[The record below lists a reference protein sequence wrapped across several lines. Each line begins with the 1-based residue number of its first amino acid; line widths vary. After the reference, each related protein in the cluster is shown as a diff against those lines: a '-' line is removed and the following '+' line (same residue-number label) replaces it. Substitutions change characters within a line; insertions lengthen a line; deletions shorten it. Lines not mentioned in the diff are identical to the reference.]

1 MKPSAITVL
10 TEGYIQ
16 VCSSSIWMGVVY
28 HGSPCTVGHVH
39 DTPMNVARLGKKL
52 FQKYVTEG
60 EPDLQKI
67 HE

>member
-16 VCSSSIWMGVVY
+16 VCRSSIWMGFVY
-28 HGSPCTVGHVH
+28 HGRQDYGGHVH
-39 DTPMNVARLGKKL
+39 DTPMNVAGLGKKL
-52 FQKYVTEG
+52 FQKYDTEG